1 MATILSLYPGCG
13 SHLLGYEN
21 SEIRLALEPRDNAR
35 ACLARNLSI
44 PAHSD
49 DATKFYNRKQK
60 GVDHLLELL
69 GIDNVGDL
77 DILDITSDLDAP
89 DDAYRPLNLFDVFG
103 IARRLKPKVV
113 VAFVPLKVAE
123 NKNRQRFH
131 SFLDYLRYDNLK
143 KREKRDYFVAFT
155 TIDAGDFGAAVRTRR
170 ALVIGVRGDIAE
182 ANNLASDQAIL
193 ALLPKVQE
201 PTKFGAMLG
210 ETSPAERDHW
220 YLETAKSLPLKRSI
234 PDLPVSPPKASIL
247 IPTDRQKLDYGF
259 KKSHDIRIARASL
272 QDALPDPIAYE
283 IIHPDQARL
292 LTNSELQSAIGLPRS
307 WHCSVADRPLLERS
321 IPPVVVKQ
329 LSNHTLL
336 PLLEGKAIVPKANS
350 AKLEKIAFAE
360 TLRVEGEIPT
370 YHTSIDIGF
379 EASCDRISAE
389 PAESDYDFLFDANEI
404 NADFVV
410 HGPYDPEIGSR
421 PVLGAVKRKVF
432 EGKDRRDLLKM
443 VDRLKDKS
451 DSRKNCS
458 TIPVPAEQVQAYL
471 DKGYEVEV
479 AENGCAVKVT
489 YPTGF
494 SKWRTADIPSMKLGW
509 GFDAVSP
516 EPMLSKVLVSNPK
529 IAGEWDH
536 FNSRVTGIYRKLAFD
551 DFVKQARFMRTW
563 VPEKYRLGGGVF
575 TTMSIQKYGDE
586 MPAMGFHIDAG
597 DDDSGLTTISVIDD
611 GEYEGGYFVLPRYRV
626 AFRVGDGDV
635 FVANSRQV
643 HGVSRISG
651 SGRRLSIVSY
661 SMTRLGRKKRF
672 NAYPVRSPRP
682 KFRID
687 QYQIA
692 IPSFMRDQTL
702 AKKTLKVL
710 EHYKIDPKRVTIF
723 MANEEEREKYAKTL
737 AASPYQNLVI
747 AQQGI
752 KEVRN
757 FMWNYYPE
765 GTPVLFMDDDLNKIE
780 ILDPADRKK
789 LISAPDLFE
798 DVVKSGFHAM
808 RENNAYLWGI
818 YAAGNAGFM
827 AGMKSDPE
835 ADQSG
840 ENSAAITIGN
850 VYIIGSF
857 FGAIIRHDPK
867 LLVGCADKEDHE
879 RSVAHFIKDG
889 RVVRLDFATVDSG
902 YYTEKGGLQETRT
915 DETVRIGAE
924 YMLKHY
930 PKYVK
935 VYQRPSTGY
944 WEVKHI

>member
-21 SEIRLALEPRDNAR
+21 SEIRLALDPRENAR
-35 ACLARNLSI
+35 ASLERNLNISTNS
-44 PAHSD
+44 A

-60 GVDHLLELL
+60 GLDDLLELL
-69 GIDNVGDL
+69 GIDGIGDL
-77 DILDITSDLDAP
+77 DILDITTDLENPEDQC
-89 DDAYRPLNLFDVFG
+89 RPLNLFDVFG
-103 IARRLKPKVV
+103 IARRLKPKIV
-113 VAFVPLKVAE
+113 VAFAPLKVAE
-123 NKNRQRFH
+123 SKNRQRFH
-131 SFLDYLRYDNLK
+131 SFLDYLRYDHLR
-143 KREKRDYFVAFT
+143 KRENRDYFVAFT
-155 TIDAGDFGAAVRTRR
+155 TIDAGDFGAAVRSRR
-170 ALVIGVRGDIAE
+170 TMIIAVRCDIAE
-182 ANNLASDQAIL
+182 ANNVTSDQAIL
-193 ALLPKVQE
+193 ALLPK
-201 PTKFGAMLG
+201 TKEATKLGEMLG
-210 ETSPAERDHW
+210 DTSPAERDHW
-220 YLETAKSLPLKRSI
+220 FIETAKNLALKKAI
-234 PDLPVSPPKASIL
+234 ADLPASPNQTSIL
-247 IPTDRQKLDYGF
+247 IPTSRQKSDFGF
-259 KKSHDIRIARASL
+259 KKSQDVRIARASFS
-272 QDALPDPIAYE
+272 DALPDPNAYDL
-283 IIHPDQARL
+283 IHPDQARF
-292 LTNSELQSAIGLPRS
+292 LTNSELQSALGLPKSWRS
-307 WHCSVADRPLLERS
+307 SAQDRTLLERAIS
-321 IPPVVVKQ
+321 PVVVKR
-329 LSNHTLL
+329 LFAKTLV
-336 PLLEGKAIVPKANS
+336 PLLEGKAKVSKAS
-350 AKLEKIAFAE
+350 SPKLEKIAFAE
-360 TLRVEGEIPT
+360 SLKVEGGIPT

-379 EASCDRISAE
+379 TASCDRISAE
-389 PAESDYDFLFDANEI
+389 PSESDYDFLFDANEI
-404 NADFVV
+404 NSDFVV
-410 HGPYDPEIGSR
+410 YGPYDPEIGRR

-432 EGKDRRDLLKM
+432 QGKDRRNLLKM

-451 DSRKNCS
+451 DTRKNCS
-458 TIPVPAEQVQAYL
+458 TIPVPAEQIQGYL
-471 DKGYEVEV
+471 DKGYGVEV
-479 AENGCAVKVT
+479 SENGCAVHVT

-494 SKWRTADIPSMKLGW
+494 SKWRTANLPSMKLGW

-516 EPMLSKVLVSNPK
+516 EPSLSKALLSHPK
-529 IAGEWDH
+529 IAEEWDV
-536 FNSRVTGIYRKLAFD
+536 FNSRVTGIYRKLAYN
-551 DFVKQARFMRTW
+551 DFVKQAKFMRTW

-597 DDDSGLTTISVIDD
+597 DDDSGLTSITVIDD

-643 HGVSRISG
+643 HGVSAISG
-651 SGRRLSIVSY
+651 DGRRLSIVSY

-692 IPSFMRDQTL
+692 IPSFKRDGTL
-702 AKKTLKVL
+702 VEKTLKVL
-710 EHYKIDPKRVTIF
+710 EQYKVDPKRVTIF
-723 MANEEEREKYAKTL
+723 VADEAEREKYAKTL
-737 AASPYQNLVI
+737 AHSPYQNLVI
-747 AQQGI
+747 AQEGI

-757 FMWNYYPE
+757 FMWTYYPE
-765 GTPVLFMDDDLNKIE
+765 GTPVVFMDDDLKKVQV
-780 ILDPADRKK
+780 LDPADRKK
-789 LISAPDLFE
+789 LISAPDIFE
-798 DVVKSGFHAM
+798 DIIKPGFNAM
-808 RENNAYLWGI
+808 RENHAYIWGI

-827 AGMKSDPE
+827 AGMDSDPE
-835 ADQSG
+835 ADPSG

-879 RSVAHFIKDG
+879 RSVTHFIKDG
-889 RVVRLDFATVDSG
+889 RVVRLDFATVESG

-915 DETVRIGAE
+915 DETVRVGAE